1 MMTRNSLLAELAGL
15 ALLFLGVIVAGIAAD
30 HGEDGLVVVGVI
42 EGLVG
47 IVVAFVAW
55 RRHDEP

>member
-1 MMTRNSLLAELAGL
+1 MMTRNALLAELAGL
-15 ALLFLGVIVAGIAAD
+15 VLLFLGVIVALVASD
-30 HGEDGLVVVGVI
+30 HGEDGLAIVGVV
-42 EGLVG
+42 EGIVG